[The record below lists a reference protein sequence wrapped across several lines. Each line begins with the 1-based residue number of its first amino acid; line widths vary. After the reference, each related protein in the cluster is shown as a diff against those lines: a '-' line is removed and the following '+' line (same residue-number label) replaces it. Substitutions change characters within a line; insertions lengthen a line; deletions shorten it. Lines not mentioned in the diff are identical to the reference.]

1 MFTEITYLFTLSIFS
16 ILYFFTLITIHSF
29 ITRNSLKPLKEQE
42 QIDESQDKKMSYE
55 ASFLSKFLQLL
66 LLVIISSNVYL
77 INVDIFDYF
86 GFNDNVNIISESFDF
101 ILLNILISGL
111 LISFIH
117 VISFLLI
124 GSDRSM
130 GRRLSVWY
138 KIILEKTVSLPL
150 IKGFINYLITFSKKG
165 DQSNVEDDMNATLQ
179 ESLDYL
185 EEAVIPEE
193 SEELRMIRGVLRMDS
208 VKVREI
214 MVPRVDIL
222 SISAESTIAQVA
234 DLMKAE
240 GGHSKIPVFGDSI
253 DDIVGI
259 AYARDIL
266 SALDENVSPQ
276 STVRNLVRKSLHVP
290 ESQSLEK
297 FLREIQEQST
307 SVAMVVDEYGGISGL
322 ITVTD
327 LIEEIVGELTDEF
340 DKFIPEIEKINDF
353 EVLADAGV
361 SIDSLN
367 HTLVTSIEANGFDTV
382 GGLVMKFSGRI
393 PEINDEISIGDII
406 IKVTSVKGR
415 RLEKVKIIINQ

>member
-276 STVRNLVRKSLHVP
+276 STVRILVRKSLHVP

-367 HTLVTSIEANGFDTV
+367 QTLGTSIEANGFDTV

>member
-86 GFNDNVNIISESFDF
+86 DFNDNVNIISESFDF

-327 LIEEIVGELTDEF
+327 LI
-340 DKFIPEIEKINDF
+340 
-353 EVLADAGV
+353 
-361 SIDSLN
+361 
-367 HTLVTSIEANGFDTV
+367 
-382 GGLVMKFSGRI
+382 
-393 PEINDEISIGDII
+393 
-406 IKVTSVKGR
+406 
-415 RLEKVKIIINQ
+415 

>member
-259 AYARDIL
+259 AYARDVL

-340 DKFIPEIEKINDF
+340 DKFLPEIEKISDF
-353 EVLADAGV
+353 EVVADAGV

-367 HTLVTSIEANGFDTV
+367 QTIGTSIEANGFDTV

-393 PEINDEISIGDII
+393 PEINDEISIGDIL

-415 RLEKVKIIINQ
+415 RLEKVKIILSQ